1 MIIYLD
7 ESYDHNRT
15 WLLLGALFNPT
26 HHKFHRQIKGIL
38 ARNTYVLRDGRFKE
52 IKYTRCNFS
61 KAFRTYKEAIDAF
74 MESDSHFSC
83 IAIRTDDSFDL
94 EVYGRPDEPAK
105 LKRER
110 AYRSLT
116 EELLKRNLVHM
127 SNAILFLDKMTRCEP
142 VTFMEILKRNFST
155 VGAGYSQ
162 DGKHPK
168 IRHIQDVVSGAEG
181 YELMGV
187 CDLLQGCILNNLL
200 PIASVGAK
208 KKGALYKNKIREYL
222 VSKLGIENLLPN
234 TWTKDEIERAE
245 IYKKFNI
252 HYVMQAKRREEESPR
267 THK

>member
-7 ESYDHNRT
+7 ETYDHNHT

-26 HHKFHRQIKGIL
+26 HHKFYRQTKGIL
-38 ARNTYVLRDGRFKE
+38 ARNAYVLPDGRFKE
-52 IKYTRCNFS
+52 IKYTRCQFS
-61 KAFRTYKEAIDAF
+61 KAFRIYKEVIDAF

-83 IAIRTDDSFDL
+83 IAIKTDGSFDL
-94 EVYGRPDEPAK
+94 ERYGRPDEPAK
-105 LKRER
+105 LKKER

-116 EELLKRNLVHM
+116 EELLRRNLAHM

-142 VTFMEILKRNFST
+142 ETFMEILKRNFST
-155 VGAGYSQ
+155 VGVGYSH
-162 DGKHPK
+162 DSTHPK

-200 PIASVGAK
+200 PIQTAGK

-222 VSKLGIENLLPN
+222 VSKLGVKNLLPEI
-234 TWTKDEIERAE
+234 WVHGEIEKEE

-252 HYVMQAKRREEESPR
+252 HYVAQAREEETKPA
-267 THK
+267 

>member
-7 ESYDHNRT
+7 ETYDHNHT

-26 HHKFHRQIKGIL
+26 HNKFHRQIKGIL
-38 ARNTYVLRDGRFKE
+38 ARNAYVLPNGQFKE
-52 IKYTRCNFS
+52 IKYNRCSFS
-61 KAFRTYKEAIDAF
+61 KAFKIYKEVVDAF
-74 MESDSHFSC
+74 MQSDSRFSS
-83 IAIRTDDSFDL
+83 IAVRTDDTFDL
-94 EVYGRPDEPAK
+94 EIYGRPDEPAK
-105 LKRER
+105 LKKER

-142 VTFMEILKRNFST
+142 ETFMEILKRNFST

-162 DGKHPK
+162 DSKHPK

-200 PIASVGAK
+200 PILPSGPK
-208 KKGALYKNKIREYL
+208 RKGSLYKNKIREYL
-222 VSKLGIENLLPN
+222 VSKLGVRDLLPE
-234 TWTKDEIERAE
+234 TWKADEIGGME

-252 HYVMQAKRREEESPR
+252 HYVVQAKRSEEAKPGFP
-267 THK
+267 K

>member
-7 ESYDHNRT
+7 ETYDHNHT

-26 HHKFHRQIKGIL
+26 HNKFHRQIKGIL
-38 ARNTYVLRDGRFKE
+38 ARNAYVLPDGQFKE

-61 KAFRTYKEAIDAF
+61 KAFKIYKEVVDVF
-74 MESDSHFSC
+74 MQSDSHFSC
-83 IAIRTDDSFDL
+83 IAIRTDDTFDL
-94 EVYGRPDEPAK
+94 EIYGRPDEPAK
-105 LKRER
+105 LKKER

-142 VTFMEILKRNFST
+142 ETFMEILKRNFST

-162 DGKHPK
+162 DSKHPK

-200 PIASVGAK
+200 PILRSAP
-208 KKGALYKNKIREYL
+208 KILQLKSRISGCKTPKSGGSYARQT
-222 VSKLGIENLLPN
+222 I
-234 TWTKDEIERAE
+234 D
-245 IYKKFNI
+245 
-252 HYVMQAKRREEESPR
+252 RRTDYSHSEETRSRYFDAGFMP
-267 THK
+267 

>member
-7 ESYDHNRT
+7 ETYDHNHT

-26 HHKFHRQIKGIL
+26 HNKFHGQIKGIL
-38 ARNTYVLRDGRFKE
+38 ARNAYALPDGRFKE
-52 IKYTRCNFS
+52 IKYTRCAFS
-61 KAFRTYKEAIDAF
+61 KAFRIYKEVIDTF
-74 MESDSHFSC
+74 MQSDSHFSC

-110 AYRSLT
+110 AYRSIA

-155 VGAGYSQ
+155 AGAGYSQ
-162 DGKHPK
+162 DSKHPK

-200 PIASVGAK
+200 PIQPDGAK
-208 KKGALYKNKIREYL
+208 RKGSLYKNKIREHL
-222 VSKLGIENLLPN
+222 VSKLGVENLLPD
-234 TWTKDEIERAE
+234 TWTTDGVEKTQ

-252 HYVMQAKRREEESPR
+252 HYVVQTKRTEEETRSE
-267 THK
+267 HK